1 MTELLKINYG
11 VNCDNRC
18 ENCPYYFQCESER
31 KFLIYDRGRMD
42 LVREKMAK
50 IKHKI
55 AVIGGKGGVG
65 KSTVSCNLAVSLA
78 REHSVTIID
87 SDFDGP
93 SIPRIL
99 GLIGKN
105 LTIERSGIIPVPG
118 PAGLRAVS
126 TGFMLDDNEATIWFQ
141 DLKRQALEEFLSHID
156 YGEDDYLI
164 LDLPPGTSSETVNVF
179 KYLPDLDGV
188 VVVTIPSE
196 LSQNVARRAIGLCK
210 QAGAKVIGVI
220 ENMSGFICPDCGK
233 EVDILRR
240 GGGEDL
246 AKTTMVPF
254 LGKIPLDARISETS
268 DAGTPFIHEY
278 ADSKIAQLFNDIVE
292 KVKMAVK

>member
-11 VNCDNRC
+11 ASCDSKC
-18 ENCPYYFQCESER
+18 ENCPYYFHCESER

-42 LVREKMAK
+42 LVRGKMAK

-93 SIPRIL
+93 SVPKLL
-99 GLIGKN
+99 GLIGKR
-105 LTIERSGIIPVPG
+105 LTIESSGIIPVTG
-118 PAGLRAVS
+118 PAGLKAVS
-126 TGFMLDDNEATIWFQ
+126 TGFMLDDDEATTWFQ

-156 YGEDDYLI
+156 YGEDDYLV

-179 KYLPDLDGV
+179 KYIPDLDGV

-196 LSQNVARRAIGLCK
+196 LSQSVARRAISLCQ

-233 EVDILRR
+233 EVDILRK
-240 GGGEDL
+240 GGGEVL
-246 AKTTMVPF
+246 AKTARVPF
-254 LGKIPLDARISETS
+254 LGRIPLDARISETS
-268 DAGTPFIHEY
+268 DAGTPFIIKY
-278 ADSKIAQLFNDIVE
+278 ADSKIAQLFNDIVQ
-292 KVKMAVK
+292 KIKMAVE